1 MVHVQRLSAVDG
13 GLCLSGCDNGYTWH
27 GFCYVGL
34 SCDFVI
40 WEPLQVIDKSCSLL
54 LFTSLWYYHG
64 LYTVGKANSQSNGK
78 GQISTPSYPENLE
91 RISMKLGIYNYIV
104 LMSKHANP
112 CGAATTWVVWAHTW
126 LVACW
131 FLSKLF
137 LRYISAHIEPASV
150 DRFWCSIHHM
160 TCFYARKCPIGVTF
174 ILLPILG
181 IIPPKNTFLG
191 LNTHFQA

>member
-27 GFCYVGL
+27 GFRYVGL

-40 WEPLQVIDKSCSLL
+40 WEPLQVVDKSCSLL

-131 FLSKLF
+131 LAFFALYFGSHWAC
-137 LRYISAHIEPASV
+137 IS
-150 DRFWCSIHHM
+150 
-160 TCFYARKCPIGVTF
+160 G
-174 ILLPILG
+174 PILMFYTSYDVFLCKEVPYWSHIHTASHFG
-181 IIPPKNTFLG
+181 HHIPPKNTFLG